1 MLDLVIRGT
10 LLLVLAFVGAIALR
24 RASAAARHLLWAS
37 TLAGLLILP
46 AVTRLGPAVPVTMPA
61 AFVAPVAP
69 HVDVPSALAPD
80 RADIADPAPAIAEQA
95 ITVTRSRTRSH
106 THPRSRARALVRPAP
121 VVAPNAPAMATVAPA
136 VAIHVR
142 QHGERVSLSS
152 LALRARWLIWA
163 LGVMLVMARL
173 LLGLGRVNAIVQAA
187 TPVTDAEWTA
197 LLTRIARRLGV
208 YRRVGLRMGPAGAVP
223 ITCGILAPVVILPAD
238 SQGWDDERRALV
250 LTHELAHVRRLDVL
264 THLIG
269 QCAVALFW
277 FHPLAWIASARMRL
291 ERERA
296 CDDLV
301 LVDGARPSRY
311 AGDLLD
317 LVQTLQ
323 GASAPAVAALAMARR
338 TEIEGRLLSIL
349 DAAVR
354 RGPLGAR
361 RIAASLAAVGLGV
374 VTIAAVHPRPADPST
389 TTSVVVN
396 LPAVAVVPVAPV
408 FAAPTAVPTAVPTA
422 MLTATVGWNGRDIA
436 LADIAN
442 AAASLASDAAKRTV
456 LFEIGERYG
465 ASDTL
470 RHAYFAAINT
480 IASSEERRRVLL
492 ALVGRGSL
500 DEQTLIEVVRSAGRM
515 ASDASKAQ
523 VLRTVAGLDPLTDAA
538 LRHEFF
544 AATQTVASSSERTR
558 VLLAVLGEARARGRA
573 NGANNAMIAR
583 QAIAAA
589 TALPSTSDKVRVMRA
604 IVRGGWLSDETVSHD
619 FNICL
624 STLGSGLD
632 YHYVVG
638 K

>member
-1 MLDLVIRGT
+1 MLDLMIRGT
-10 LLLVLAFVGAIALR
+10 LLLVLAFAGAIVLR

-37 TLAGLLILP
+37 SLAGLLVLP
-46 AVTRLGPAVPVTMPA
+46 AVTRLGPAVPVTVPA
-61 AFVAPVAP
+61 GFVAPAAP
-69 HVDVPSALAPD
+69 VLAAAPV
-80 RADIADPAPAIAEQA
+80 RADLVEPALTEEPVTVVRAHTRTHVRTHRRTHAAAQA
-95 ITVTRSRTRSH
+95 PTV
-106 THPRSRARALVRPAP
+106 AAAAP
-121 VVAPNAPAMATVAPA
+121 TPIPSDVAPA
-136 VAIHVR
+136 EHVR
-142 QHGERVSLSS
+142 ARSARISL
-152 LALRARWLIWA
+152 LGIVLRARWLIWA
-163 LGVMLVMARL
+163 LGVMLVLARL
-173 LLGLGRVNAIVQAA
+173 LIGLARVNAIVQAA
-187 TPVTDAEWTA
+187 EPVTEPEWNA
-197 LLTRIARRLGV
+197 LMTRIARRLGV

-223 ITCGILAPVVILPAD
+223 ITCGILSPVVILPVDAEY
-238 SQGWDDERRALV
+238 WDDERRALV

-301 LVDGARPSRY
+301 LGAGARPSRY

-323 GASAPAVAALAMARR
+323 SASAPAVAALAMARR

-354 RGPLGAR
+354 RGPLSAR
-361 RIAASLAAVGLGV
+361 RIAASLTAVGLGV
-374 VTIAAVHPRPADPST
+374 ITIAAVHPRPEDP
-389 TTSVVVN
+389 
-396 LPAVAVVPVAPV
+396 PAVPA
-408 FAAPTAVPTAVPTA
+408 AVPTAVPVLPA
-422 MLTATVGWNGRDIA
+422 IAAVNTVRTGHTGWNGRDIA
-436 LADIAN
+436 LADIAE
-442 AAASLASDAAKRTV
+442 ATTTMGSDAAKREV
-456 LFEIGERYG
+456 LFEIGQRYG
-465 ASDTL
+465 PSDTL
-470 RHAYFAAINT
+470 RHAYFAAVNT
-480 IASSEERRRVLL
+480 IASTEERKRVLL
-492 ALVGRGSL
+492 ALIGRGSR
-500 DEQTLIEVVRSAGRM
+500 DERTLIEVVRSAGSM

-523 VLRTVAGLDPLTDAA
+523 VLRTVAGLDPLADAA

-544 AATQTVASSSERTR
+544 VATQTIASSAERTR
-558 VLLAVLGEARARGRA
+558 VLLAVLGEARARGRTD
-573 NGANNAMIAR
+573 GSNNALIAR

-589 TALPSTSDKVRVMRA
+589 TGLPSTSDKVRIMRA
-604 IVRGGWLSDETVSHD
+604 IVRGGWLRDETVSHD